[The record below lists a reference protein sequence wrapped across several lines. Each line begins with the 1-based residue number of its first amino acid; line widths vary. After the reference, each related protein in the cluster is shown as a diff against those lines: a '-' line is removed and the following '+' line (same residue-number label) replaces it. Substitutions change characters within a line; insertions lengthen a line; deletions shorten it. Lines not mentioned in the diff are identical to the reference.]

1 MDLLNSVAN
10 LYLVEALKGKDGF
23 LVIQQIKQPHPQG
36 LCLCKM
42 VDGGGDPTNGGVFCN
57 VLDT

>member
-1 MDLLNSVAN
+1 MDLLNSIAN
-10 LYLVEALKGKDGF
+10 LYLEEALKDKDGF

-42 VDGGGDPTNGGVFCN
+42 VNGRGDSTNCGVFCN